1 MQSILLMSVSTFLSD
16 SIAVAENEFRQ
27 FRRNRSAILISLVV
41 LPLFFTVSLG
51 AGQGGAGTTFSPT
64 ADIPIGFVDNDNSVA
79 SLRLWQTLSSS
90 PDFHN
95 LIQSYNE
102 QAMIAELG
110 TKRIYAVI
118 VIPKGFEN
126 DLESGNQ
133 AKVILYTD
141 DSEPG
146 VSDQIQSTLTSYV
159 QNFNPNVEV
168 QPHLSQVQQQSV
180 AGVGIINKGAVFAGF
195 NVGLTTVLAIVQIFA
210 GFYEI
215 AGGISREREDGTYAR
230 LLVSPI
236 PIGSIVLGKT
246 IFDVLLTIIRTF
258 TVIGISVYGYG
269 ARPNTDLFTLL
280 ALSLIIA
287 LVTMGIGFV
296 AASLKLGQRAVV
308 IIEFFLILFLFAFSG
323 LIIDINLLVGISQV
337 IGNLLPFT
345 YAFDALKR
353 TILLGRPLLSL
364 TFDLEYLIGSI
375 LASYAIALV
384 LLHVF
389 RERLVT

>member
-1 MQSILLMSVSTFLSD
+1 MSVTTFLSD

-64 ADIPIGFVDNDNSVA
+64 ADIPIAFVDNDNSLA

-95 LIQSYNE
+95 LIQSSNE
-102 QAMIAELG
+102 QAMVAELG

-118 VIPKGFEN
+118 VVPKGFQN

-133 AKVILYTD
+133 AKLILYTD

-159 QNFNPNVEV
+159 QNFDPNVEV
-168 QPHLSQVQQQSV
+168 QPHLSQLQRQSV

-195 NVGLTTVLAIVQIFA
+195 DIGLTTVLAIVQIFA

-215 AGGISREREDGTYAR
+215 AGGISREREEGTFAR

-246 IFDVLLTIIRTF
+246 IFDILLTIIRTF

-269 ARPNTDLFTLL
+269 ARPNTDLLTLL
-280 ALSLIIA
+280 TLSLIIA

-296 AASLKLGQRAVV
+296 AASMKLGQRAVV

-375 LASYAIALV
+375 LASYAVALV

-389 RERLVT
+389 RERLIT

>member
-1 MQSILLMSVSTFLSD
+1 MSVVTFLSD

-27 FRRNRSAILISLVV
+27 FRRNRSAILISLIV

-64 ADIPIGFVDNDNSVA
+64 ADIPIGFVDNDNSLA

-102 QAMIAELG
+102 QAMVAELG

-118 VIPKGFEN
+118 VVPKGFQN

-133 AKVILYTD
+133 AKLILYTD

-159 QNFNPNVEV
+159 QNFDPNVEV
-168 QPHLSQVQQQSV
+168 QPHLSQLQRQSV

-195 NVGLTTVLAIVQIFA
+195 DIGLTTVLAIVQIFA

-215 AGGISREREDGTYAR
+215 AGGISREREEGTFAR

-246 IFDVLLTIIRTF
+246 IFDILLTIIRTF

-269 ARPNTDLFTLL
+269 ARPNTDLLTLL

-375 LASYAIALV
+375 LASYAVALV

-389 RERLVT
+389 RERLIT

>member
-1 MQSILLMSVSTFLSD
+1 LSVSSFLSD

-51 AGQGGAGTTFSPT
+51 AGQGGAGSTFSPT
-64 ADIPIGFVDNDNSVA
+64 ANIPIAWVDNDNSLA
-79 SLRLWQTLSSS
+79 SLRLLQTLSTS
-90 PDFHN
+90 PDFHK
-95 LIQSYNE
+95 LIEGYTESAAISQ
-102 QAMIAELG
+102 LG

-118 VIPKGFEN
+118 VIPKGFQD
-126 DLESGNQ
+126 DLDNGNQ
-133 AKVILYTD
+133 ARVILYTD

-146 VSDQIQSTLTSYV
+146 VSDQIAATLSSYTQS
-159 QNFNPNVEV
+159 FDPNVQV
-168 QPHLSQVQQQSV
+168 QPHLSQLQRESV
-180 AGVGIINKGAVFAGF
+180 AGVEIIQKGAVFASF

-215 AGGISREREDGTYAR
+215 AGGMSKEREDGTYAR

-246 IFDVLLTIIRTF
+246 LFVILLSIIRTF
-258 TVIGISVYGYG
+258 TVLGISIYGYG
-269 ARPNTDLFTLL
+269 ARPNTDLLTLL
-280 ALSLIIA
+280 VLSLIVA

-296 AASLKLGQRAVV
+296 GAALKMGQRAVV

-323 LIIDINLLVGISQV
+323 LIIDSNLLVGFSQV
-337 IGNLLPFT
+337 ISNALPFT
-345 YAFDALKR
+345 YVFDALKR

-375 LASYAIALV
+375 IASYAFAFV
-384 LLHVF
+384 LLHF
-389 RERLVT
+389 SRERLIR

>member
-1 MQSILLMSVSTFLSD
+1 MSVARFLSD
-16 SIAVAENEFRQ
+16 SLAVAENEFRQ

-41 LPLFFTVSLG
+41 LPLFFSVSLG
-51 AGQGGAGTTFSPT
+51 AAQGGAGTTFSPT
-64 ADIPIGFVDNDNSVA
+64 AQIPIAWVDNDNSLA
-79 SLRLWQTLSSS
+79 SLRLLQTLASSR
-90 PDFHN
+90 DFHN
-95 LIQSYNE
+95 LIQSYDE
-102 QAMIAELG
+102 QAAIAELG

-118 VIPKGFEN
+118 VVPKGFQN
-126 DLESGNQ
+126 DLENGNQ
-133 AKVILYTD
+133 ATLVLYTD

-146 VSDQIQSTLTSYV
+146 VSDQIQSTLTTYTQS
-159 QNFNPNVEV
+159 FDPNVEV
-168 QPHLSQVQQQSV
+168 QPHLSQLQRQSI
-180 AGVGIINKGAVFAGF
+180 AGVGIFNKGATFAGF
-195 NVGLTTVLAIVQIFA
+195 NIGLTTVLAIVQIFA

-230 LLVSPI
+230 LLVTPI

-246 IFDVLLTIIRTF
+246 FFDILLATIRTF
-258 TVIGISVYGYG
+258 TVLGISIYGYG

-296 AASLKLGQRAVV
+296 AAALKMGQRAVV

-323 LIIDINLLVGISQV
+323 LIIDSNLLVGPSQV
-337 IGNLLPFT
+337 VSNLLPFT

-375 LASYAIALV
+375 LASYTIALA
-384 LLHVF
+384 LLHF
-389 RERLVT
+389 SRERLIT

>member
-1 MQSILLMSVSTFLSD
+1 MSVATFLSD
-16 SIAVAENEFRQ
+16 SFAVAENEFRQ

-51 AGQGGAGTTFSPT
+51 AGQGGAGTTYSPT
-64 ADIPIGFVDNDNSVA
+64 ARIPIGFVDNDNSLA
-79 SLRLWQTLSSS
+79 SLRLWQTLSGS

-102 QAMIAELG
+102 QAAIAELG

-118 VIPKGFEN
+118 VVPKGFQD
-126 DLESGNQ
+126 DLENGNQ
-133 AKVILYTD
+133 ASLILYTD

-146 VSDQIQSTLTSYV
+146 VSDQIQSTLTGYA

-168 QPHLSQVQQQSV
+168 QPHLSQLQRQSV
-180 AGVGIINKGAVFAGF
+180 AGVGIVTKGAVFAGF
-195 NVGLTTVLAIVQIFA
+195 NIGLTTVLAIVQIFA

-215 AGGISREREDGTYAR
+215 AGGMSREREEGTYAR
-230 LLVSPI
+230 LLVSPV
-236 PIGSIVLGKT
+236 PIGSVMLGKSL
-246 IFDVLLTIIRTF
+246 FDVVLSVIRTF
-258 TVIGISVYGYG
+258 TVLGISIYGYG
-269 ARPNTDLFTLL
+269 ARPNTDFLTLL
-280 ALSLIIA
+280 ALSLIVA

-296 AASLKLGQRAVV
+296 AAGLKMGQRAVV

-323 LIIDINLLVGISQV
+323 LIIDSNLLVGFSQV
-337 IGNLLPFT
+337 ISNLLPFT

-375 LASYAIALV
+375 LVSYAIGFV
-384 LLHVF
+384 LLHF
-389 RERLVT
+389 SRERLVT

>member
-1 MQSILLMSVSTFLSD
+1 
-16 SIAVAENEFRQ
+16 
-27 FRRNRSAILISLVV
+27 
-41 LPLFFTVSLG
+41 
-51 AGQGGAGTTFSPT
+51 
-64 ADIPIGFVDNDNSVA
+64 
-79 SLRLWQTLSSS
+79 
-90 PDFHN
+90 
-95 LIQSYNE
+95 
-102 QAMIAELG
+102 MIAELG

-118 VIPKGFEN
+118 VVPKGFQS

-133 AKVILYTD
+133 AKLVLYTD

-159 QNFNPNVEV
+159 QNFDPNVEV
-168 QPHLSQVQQQSV
+168 QPHLSQLQRQSV

-195 NVGLTTVLAIVQIFA
+195 DIGLTTVLAIVQIFA

-215 AGGISREREDGTYAR
+215 AGGISREREEGTFAR

-246 IFDVLLTIIRTF
+246 IFDILLTIIRTF

-269 ARPNTDLFTLL
+269 ARPNTDLLTLL

-375 LASYAIALV
+375 LASYAVALV

-389 RERLVT
+389 RERLIT

>member
-1 MQSILLMSVSTFLSD
+1 MSVTTFLSD

-110 TKRIYAVI
+110 TKRIYAII
-118 VIPKGFEN
+118 VIPKGFQN

-159 QNFNPNVEV
+159 QNFDPNVEV
-168 QPHLSQVQQQSV
+168 QPHLSQLQQQSV

-195 NVGLTTVLAIVQIFA
+195 NIGLTTVLAIVQIFA

-215 AGGISREREDGTYAR
+215 AGGISREREEGTFAR

-236 PIGSIVLGKT
+236 PMGSIVLGKT
-246 IFDVLLTIIRTF
+246 IFDLLLTIIRTF
-258 TVIGISVYGYG
+258 TVLGISVYGYG
-269 ARPNTDLFTLL
+269 ARPNTDLLTLL

-323 LIIDINLLVGISQV
+323 LIIDINLLVGFSQV

-364 TFDLEYLIGSI
+364 TFDLEYLIGSV

-384 LLHVF
+384 LLHVS
-389 RERLVT
+389 RERLIT

>member
-1 MQSILLMSVSTFLSD
+1 MSIATFLSD
-16 SIAVAENEFRQ
+16 SVAVAENEFRL

-41 LPLFFTVSLG
+41 LPLFFTVALG

-64 ADIPIGFVDNDNSVA
+64 AHIPIAWVDNDNSLA
-79 SLRLWQTLSSS
+79 SIRLWHTLATS

-95 LIQSYNE
+95 LIEGYTE
-102 QAMIAELG
+102 QGALAQLG

-118 VIPKGFEN
+118 VVPKGFQN
-126 DLESGNQ
+126 DLENGNQ
-133 AKVILYTD
+133 ARLILYTD

-146 VSDQIQSTLTSYV
+146 VSDQIQVTLTGYT
-159 QNFNPNVEV
+159 QNFDPNVEV
-168 QPHLSQVQQQSV
+168 QPHLSQLQRESV
-180 AGVGIINKGAVFAGF
+180 AGVGIVSKGTTFAGF
-195 NVGLTTVLAIVQIFA
+195 NIGLTTVLAIVQIFA

-215 AGGISREREDGTYAR
+215 AGGISREREEGTYAR
-230 LLVSPI
+230 LLVSPV

-246 IFDVLLTIIRTF
+246 LFDILLSIIRTF
-258 TVIGISVYGYG
+258 TILGISIYGYG

-280 ALSLIIA
+280 ALSLIVA

-296 AASLKLGQRAVV
+296 VAALKMGQRAVV

-323 LIIDINLLVGISQV
+323 LIIDSNLLVGASQV
-337 IGNLLPFT
+337 VSNLLPFT

-375 LASYAIALV
+375 LVSYTIAFI
-384 LLHVF
+384 LLHF
-389 RERLVT
+389 SRERLIR

>member
-64 ADIPIGFVDNDNSVA
+64 ADIPIGFVDNENSVA

-102 QAMIAELG
+102 EAMIAELG

-337 IGNLLPFT
+337 IGNLIPFT